1 MDFHRGGLAARW
13 KIFKDGMSGRVSDG
27 ILVRAS
33 SLLQDQD
40 SQAHAFALQEQ
51 FLKEL
56 DGAMHLTHPGLLT
69 PH

>member
-1 MDFHRGGLAARW
+1 
-13 KIFKDGMSGRVSDG
+13 MSGRVSDG